1 MTTIPTPR
9 PDPAALI
16 RAAME
21 RLNGSAVKLER
32 SGWVELTVGET
43 TVRLRPP
50 FLGEYRR
57 FRRASTTSA
66 EQLATEAVDE
76 ALTAADR
83 DERALARTVA
93 WWRDVVDTLGT
104 GDTQLPNDVDE
115 WSIWLVEN
123 SDPIV
128 CLYAHWREVP
138 GGPGGPGR

>member
-57 FRRASTTSA
+57 FRRASTASA

-104 GDTQLPNDVDE
+104 GGALPDDVDA
-115 WSIWLVEN
+115 WPIWLVEN
-123 SDPIV
+123 STPIV
-128 CLYAHWREVP
+128 GLYTHWREVP